1 MTAYSTLIAAKT
13 TDDSIKNWLN
23 RADLPV
29 TAILTEAQ
37 AEIYQRLRVREMM
50 TDEAFSFASAA
61 SSKALSTLSGTF
73 LDPVKFVPY
82 QWGEELPYVNPEFF
96 NPGRDEDG
104 ALFEAST
111 PSRWCIIGE
120 TAHIDVLLSAAFAGR
135 MMYYAQLA
143 ALGLSNETNFLTT
156 RYPSLLRH
164 ACMWRSYA
172 HMKDAERT
180 REYKAYMMADIAEAN
195 QTNDMFRRGSYAG
208 N

>member
-23 RADLPV
+23 RGDLPV

-82 QWGEELPYVNPEFF
+82 QWGDELPYVNPEFF
-96 NPGRDEDG
+96 SPGRDEDG
-104 ALFEAST
+104 ALFSAST

-120 TAHIDVLLSAAFAGR
+120 TAHLDVLLSAAFAGR
-135 MMYYAQLA
+135 MMYYAQPA

-156 RYPSLLRH
+156 RYPALLRK
-164 ACMWRSYA
+164 ACMKA
-172 HMKDAERT
+172 AFEHMKDTPKAQ
-180 REYKAYMMADIAEAN
+180 EYMAYAMADIREAN
-195 QTNDMFRRGSYAG
+195 ATNEMWRRGQQ
-208 N
+208 